1 MNTSFYIAKRY
12 LFSKKSH
19 NAINILSMI
28 SVVGVAVATI
38 AMVCILSVFNGFKGM
53 VADMFS
59 AFDPELKIIPAT
71 GKVFDGASDEIMKVK
86 GMEEIALFSD
96 IIEDNAL
103 IQYHGRQAPATL
115 KGVSGDFDKMTR
127 IDTIL
132 IDGFFKLQDPVNDFG
147 TLGIGLS
154 YRLGINAGFV
164 DPVEIYAPKRNVEV
178 NLANPSSSFSREY
191 VYIGGIFVTNQS
203 VYDDQVMI
211 VPIELTRKM
220 FDYQTEIS
228 ALEVKLRNS
237 SQLAQVQKQIEQ
249 TLGNAYVVKNRYQQQ
264 EASFKMMNME
274 KWTSYLMLVF
284 ILVTAL
290 FNVVSS
296 LTMLIVEKQND
307 VGILRNLGATDWL
320 ISRIFLFEGWLI
332 SIVGA
337 VSGVALGVALCIG
350 QQFFKWLKMGDAA
363 GVFVVDSYPVVVVW
377 SDVVLIMA
385 TVLLI
390 GFLAA
395 FYPVRYL
402 TKKYL

>member
-1 MNTSFYIAKRY
+1 MNPSFYIAKRY

-19 NAINILSMI
+19 NAINIISMI
-28 SVVGVAVATI
+28 SVVGVAIATI
-38 AMVCILSVFNGFKGM
+38 AMVCTLSVFNGFKGM

-59 AFDPELKIIPAT
+59 TFDPELKIIPAT
-71 GKVFDGASDEIMKVK
+71 GKVFDGASAEIMQVK
-86 GMEEIALFSD
+86 GMEDVVLFSE

-103 IQYHGRQAPATL
+103 IQYHGRQVPATL
-115 KGVSGDFDKMTR
+115 KGVSGDFDKIIR

-132 IDGFFKLQDPVNDFG
+132 LDGFFKLQDSVNDYG
-147 TLGIGLS
+147 TLGMGLS
-154 YRLGINAGFV
+154 YRLGIYAGFV
-164 DPVEIYAPKRNVEV
+164 DPVTIYAPKRNVEV
-178 NLANPSSSFSREY
+178 NLSNPASSFSREY
-191 VYIGGIFVTNQS
+191 VYIGGIFGTNQS
-203 VYDDQVMI
+203 VYDDQVII

-228 ALEVKLRNS
+228 ALEIKLRNS
-237 SQLAQVQKQIEQ
+237 SHLAQVQKQIEQ
-249 TLGNAYVVKNRYQQQ
+249 TLGNDYLVKNRYQQQ
-264 EASFKMMNME
+264 EASFKMINME
-274 KWTSYLMLVF
+274 KWISYLMLVF
-284 ILVTAL
+284 ILIIAL

-307 VGILRNLGATDWL
+307 VVILRNLGATDRL
-320 ISRIFLFEGWLI
+320 TSHIFLFEGWLI

-337 VSGVALGVALCIG
+337 LSGVVLGVALCAG
-350 QQFFKWLKMGDAA
+350 QQFFGWLKMGDAA

-377 SDVVLIMA
+377 SDVALILA

>member
-1 MNTSFYIAKRY
+1 MNTSLYIAKRY

-19 NAINILSMI
+19 NAINIISMI
-28 SVVGVAVATI
+28 SVVGVAIATI
-38 AMVCILSVFNGFKGM
+38 AMVCTLSVFNGFKGM
-53 VADMFS
+53 VADMFNT
-59 AFDPELKIIPAT
+59 FDPELKITPAT
-71 GKVFDGASDEIMKVK
+71 GKVFDGASAEILKVK
-86 GMEEIALFSD
+86 GMEDIALFSE

-103 IQYHGRQAPATL
+103 IQYRGRQVPATI
-115 KGVSGDFDKMTR
+115 KGVSGDFDKITCM
-127 IDTIL
+127 DTIL
-132 IDGFFKLQDPVNDFG
+132 IDGSFKLQDAVNDFG

-154 YRLGINAGFV
+154 YRLGVNAGFV
-164 DPVEIYAPKRNVEV
+164 DPIEIYAPKRNVEV
-178 NLANPSSSFSREY
+178 NLSNPSASFSREY
-191 VYIGGIFVTNQS
+191 VYVGGIFTTNQP

-211 VPIELTRKM
+211 VPIELTRRM

-228 ALEVKLRNS
+228 ALELKLKNN

-249 TLGNAYVVKNRYQQQ
+249 TLGNAYLVKNRYQQQ

-274 KWTSYLMLVF
+274 KWICYLMLVF
-284 ILVTAL
+284 ILVIAL

-296 LTMLIVEKQND
+296 LTMLIVEKQKD
-307 VGILRNLGATDWL
+307 VAILRNLGAADRL
-320 ISRIFLFEGWLI
+320 ISNIFLFEGWMI

-337 VSGVALGVALCIG
+337 VSGIALGVALCMG
-350 QQFFKWLKMGDAA
+350 QQYFGWLKMGNAA

-377 SDVVLIMA
+377 SDVSLILA